1 MNKFKT
7 FVHRVGVSSFTFI
20 LLLSFLFYSCKEKE
34 KTPLS
39 ATSEL
44 LSESFLS
51 WNGDS
56 LPSYPS
62 GKPKI
67 SIVKVTIPPHSELPH
82 HYHPVINAGVLLK
95 GELTVIDIEGNVL
108 EMKAGDPIIE
118 VVDTIHYGKNN
129 GDEPAEIL
137 VFYAGAEG
145 MEIVVKDSVS
155 KE

>member
-1 MNKFKT
+1 MKKFKT
-7 FVHRVGVSSFTFI
+7 LVHRVAVRTFTLI
-20 LLLSFLFYSCKEKE
+20 LLLSFLFSSCKEKE
-34 KTPLS
+34 KTPSLP
-39 ATSEL
+39 TSEL

-56 LPSYPS
+56 LPAYPL

-95 GELTVIDIEGNVL
+95 GELTVIDVDGNVL

-118 VVDTIHYGKNN
+118 IVNTIHYGKNN

-137 VFYAGAEG
+137 VFYAGAQG
-145 MEIVVKDSVS
+145 MEIVVKDTVS
-155 KE
+155 LE

>member
-1 MNKFKT
+1 MIQTKPIHLGFKIRSLTFLSLLTLFFLSCENKVKT
-7 FVHRVGVSSFTFI
+7 SQA
-20 LLLSFLFYSCKEKE
+20 
-34 KTPLS
+34 P
-39 ATSEL
+39 TSEL

-62 GKPKI
+62 GKPKV
-67 SIVKVTIPPHSELPH
+67 SIVKVTIPPHSVLPH
-82 HYHPVINAGVLLK
+82 HYHPVINAGILLS
-95 GELTVIDIEGNVL
+95 GELTVIDEEGNIL

-118 VVDTIHYGKNN
+118 VVNKIHYGKNN
-129 GDEPAEIL
+129 GDIPAEIV

-145 MEIVVKDSVS
+145 MEIVVKDTVS